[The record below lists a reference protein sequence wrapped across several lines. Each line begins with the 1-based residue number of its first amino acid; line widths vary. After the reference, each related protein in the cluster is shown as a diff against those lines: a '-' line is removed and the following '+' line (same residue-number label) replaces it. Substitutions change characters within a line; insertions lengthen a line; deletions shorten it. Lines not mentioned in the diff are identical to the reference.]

1 MEAKHLIVENGQLLV
16 TDKPK
21 PIEPPNQSNVDS
33 EYASVMVDYENA
45 FESWKQEA
53 YKVAGVNDS
62 GECFDWYAQFTRS
75 NKDGIYDAPA
85 GLEYD
90 AVCKGM
96 TKENCH
102 NDEECW
108 DKNKCL
114 CNQQVAILSFA
125 SPKEEAPNCNHN
137 FVTRVDGR
145 MVCSFCGAIGF
156 IDFASPEETP
166 ASKEKPDFESPRQM
180 IIRLAEEY
188 RGKGKL
194 EKSTEEESSYAWGAS
209 RIWNDHVEPRDKQ
222 IAALQEEIR
231 QLKEGM
237 GGVVNWI
244 QKVGVDNAIRGS
256 VIIEMIE
263 ELKNKQ

>member
-1 MEAKHLIVENGQLLV
+1 MNTGKLCNECGKTMCENFINHGSCGDMPDWTSL
-16 TDKPK
+16 
-21 PIEPPNQSNVDS
+21 
-33 EYASVMVDYENA
+33 
-45 FESWKQEA
+45 A
-53 YKVAGVNDS
+53 YQPDHK
-62 GECFDWYAQFTRS
+62 FF
-75 NKDGIYDAPA
+75 KDNITADGKISITP
-85 GLEYD
+85 
-90 AVCKGM
+90 V
-96 TKENCH
+96 TKEPFS
-102 NDEECW
+102 E
-108 DKNKCL
+108 
-114 CNQQVAILSFA
+114 
-125 SPKEEAPNCNHN
+125 
-137 FVTRVDGR
+137 R
-145 MVCSFCGAIGF
+145 
-156 IDFASPEETP
+156 
-166 ASKEKPDFESPRQM
+166 PDFESPRQM

-263 ELKNKQ
+263 ELMRR